1 MGHRLRNR
9 SRALES
15 HRRRFCRVRVIL
27 PGRKGAAYIV
37 SMKNARR
44 LKSIPDDE
52 LIRGLSE
59 IMRQSRRVEADL
71 VAHIAEVDVRRLYA
85 REAVSSMHV
94 YRTEV
99 LRLTDFEAYLRI
111 TAARASRE
119 YPMLLTMLR
128 DGRLHLTAVARL
140 ASHLTQRNWEAV
152 LKRAANRSKREIE
165 EAHRRTGAEAGCP
178 CDDTQ
183 APVTPGIDSPGPQ
196 LVPERVETSSAE
208 RPEEGRAPTG
218 PGQAG
223 VRAASASPLAR
234 RARVEP
240 LAPGRYRVEFTA
252 SAQLHDKLTR
262 LQALMRS
269 SVPGGDLAVIIE
281 EAVTEKLERLEAR
294 RFGKTKAP
302 RKDLDQTDTT
312 PTSRHIPAAVRR
324 VVHERDGGRCT
335 YVDARRKT
343 LQGPRSARVPPP
355 QALRP
360 RWRPFSRDHRHPV
373 RRAQCARGRA

>member
-1 MGHRLRNR
+1 MSL
-9 SRALES
+9 
-15 HRRRFCRVRVIL
+15 
-27 PGRKGAAYIV
+27 
-37 SMKNARR
+37 
-44 LKSIPDDE
+44 
-52 LIRGLSE
+52 
-59 IMRQSRRVEADL
+59 
-71 VAHIAEVDVRRLYA
+71 
-85 REAVSSMHV
+85 
-94 YRTEV
+94 
-99 LRLTDFEAYLRI
+99 
-111 TAARASRE
+111 
-119 YPMLLTMLR
+119 
-128 DGRLHLTAVARL
+128 
-140 ASHLTQRNWEAV
+140 
-152 LKRAANRSKREIE
+152 
-165 EAHRRTGAEAGCP
+165 
-178 CDDTQ
+178 DDTQ

-218 PGQAG
+218 PSQAG

-240 LAPGRYRVEFTA
+240 LASGRYRVEFTA

-324 VVHERDGGRCT
+324 VVHERDGGRCK
-335 YVDARRKT
+335 ARDRLEFHHRKPFGRGGDHSPENIAI
-343 LQGPRSARVPPP
+343 LCAVHNALVAERDYGKEVMARHRGSGGRVSEPRGVYSIGKRVAGAR
-355 QALRP
+355 QRP
-360 RWRPFSRDHRHPV
+360 RREGSRLSGGPASQGAASSNSLPRRPMFRNFW
-373 RRAQCARGRA
+373 